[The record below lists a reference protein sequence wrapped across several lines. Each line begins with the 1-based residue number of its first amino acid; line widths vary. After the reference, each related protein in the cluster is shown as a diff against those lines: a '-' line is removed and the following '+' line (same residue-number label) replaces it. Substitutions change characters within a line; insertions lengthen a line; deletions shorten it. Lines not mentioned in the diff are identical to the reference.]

1 MSIRSIDY
9 QVMLPKTSEVS
20 KISNEMQQKE
30 QVIQQQ
36 GNVFIQKQIDR
47 NIRQVN
53 SKQELYKVISD
64 DRKNSGNRKDSE
76 NKKNMDNKIRP
87 KNKESKDTSNR
98 DLKALKNR
106 IDIRI

>member
-64 DRKNSGNRKDSE
+64 DRKNGGNHKDSE